1 MKYLLVVVLLT
12 ELPGGEVS
20 VTRAVQYHATE
31 ASCEAKLSDIMHR
44 VQERGLNVVA
54 GCRIIGR
61 KV

>member
-1 MKYLLVVVLLT
+1 
-12 ELPGGEVS
+12 VS

-44 VQERGLNVVA
+44 VQEHGLNVVA